1 MPTIYFLVFT
11 IVGGILALFI
21 SAGVNSYQYN
31 ELPDI
36 QSLFRWFLAGSVTSG
51 LGSYAYIFGANGDP
65 SALIQNIGES
75 MDVKHIVESLSS
87 VAETVQSVGGSLTE
101 TETPK
106 EPVVNNDITVGMPG
120 F

>member
-21 SAGVNSYQYN
+21 SAGINSYQYN

-65 SALIQNIGES
+65 SQIMMAVNGPGRSLRLRNERIPTTKMAAPEARVRPVYPVWERERGERE
-75 MDVKHIVESLSS
+75 VLRTVLS
-87 VAETVQSVGGSLTE
+87 
-101 TETPK
+101 
-106 EPVVNNDITVGMPG
+106 
-120 F
+120 